1 MKKAAIYVRTSTPDQ
16 QVDTQLDQLRE
27 LAEKRGFEVVAEY
40 QDRGV
45 PGAKARRP
53 GLDALMAD
61 ARRSKFSVL
70 MVAGFDRLARSTR
83 HFLQTLDE
91 LNGLGVEFISAREAV
106 DTSGPM
112 GRLFLTL
119 IGSITELEGELIRER
134 IRQGMR
140 RRRLEG
146 FRLGRVPLD
155 VDHQSLVRD
164 RRSGMSL
171 TQVSKKYG
179 VSRASVVRF
188 AREAMKGESAQVGG
202 SQQASVQM
210 AAECLSRRD
219 G

>member
-119 IGSITELEGELIRER
+119 IGSISELEGELIRER

-188 AREAMKGESAQVGG
+188 TRRAMKGECT
-202 SQQASVQM
+202 QAGEFRPAPVLAS
-210 AAECLSRRD
+210 AECLA
-219 G
+219 